1 MDVSS
6 DEFLIEAAKTYIWTI
21 SVRLAGFSGVRINL
35 GRRHSK
41 PPVISAYT
49 NGLDDEWA
57 GCNAVERR
65 VFLPRL
71 IAVWRPTL
79 FCETFK

>member
-6 DEFLIEAAKTYIWTI
+6 DEAAKTYIWTI
-21 SVRLAGFSGVRINL
+21 SVRLAGYSGVRINL
-35 GRRHSK
+35 RRRHSK
-41 PPVISAYT
+41 RPVYSAYT
-49 NGLDDEWA
+49 NGLDDAWT
-57 GCNAVERR
+57 GYDAVERR

-79 FCETFK
+79 LCETFK